1 MDLTTH
7 WDHIQIECVN
17 THKALQLVAAEI
29 FRAEELGVSCT
40 LVDKSTFPQAFSN
53 NFLIESAG
61 KINFSNLEIRYNYL
75 VRHAAS
81 SMLQVW
87 DEFDR
92 FLSVFEQINR
102 LGFQLGYPYE
112 ICSSG
117 LRVLNQEYEKDVI
130 NRLSEVAIEMENKK
144 NSLFW
149 NLPSIVY
156 EILAD
161 LKFESKS
168 LANALENIIKITNNS
183 LITRQLSQAVESL
196 AATSQVNADILY
208 NEFLGRLDSP
218 VVYLSISVLLGLAK
232 FSLQEAHSRALV
244 LARSEQ
250 LIYRRLGISC
260 LGYFQ
265 YSNDEIHHRLLK
277 VTIDCLETFR
287 EISNPDISVILAE
300 VYGNLT
306 GKSEEAEKDLIELAL
321 SSHIS
326 VKNQVTHML
335 VLKAKEAFNQSW
347 YREALF
353 NLTQP
358 PLPSLK
364 MIEQLS
370 FCIKQH
376 YVKNEPDKALGIIE
390 AFASNWDYHI
400 SEEDKDL
407 PNTLYTTLIE
417 LYNNHLEVLLKGITR
432 WFASSNQRLHLVAW
446 KLQLHFSRIQTQ
458 TPTNSEINEESIR
471 KKMEESAKITLSKQ
485 VLDNLDEQTVEY
497 IIYRVAGY
505 VVDAYSLASLLL
517 SALRREPS
525 STNINNLVASI
536 LAEYVLYNY
545 PIDGGNFLKYFLSLE
560 TTSKLEKEVIQTALT
575 HSNSY
580 FEAREN
586 LPRLKELKTPSQ
598 RIYLLRLAEWKYRA
612 SVMEEV
618 RKQSIFSLM
627 ITNIPLKYGQSFS
640 IEQDGKFTES
650 SKLSTF
656 HYEQEKPQGSLIDPI
671 GIESQR
677 LQWINIGLDESLCN
691 IEDILTEEGNI

>member
-29 FRAEELGVSCT
+29 FRTEELGVSCT

-61 KINFSNLEIRYNYL
+61 KINISNLEIRYNYL

-102 LGFQLGYPYE
+102 LGFQLGYSYE

-130 NRLSEVAIEMENKK
+130 NRLSEVAIELENKK

-168 LANALENIIKITNNS
+168 LANALEHIIKITNNG
-183 LITRQLSQAVESL
+183 LVTRQLSQAVESL

-232 FSLQEAHSRALV
+232 FSLQEAHRRALA

-250 LIYRRLGISC
+250 LIYRRVGISC

-265 YSNDEIHHRLLK
+265 YSNDEIHQRLLK
-277 VTIDCLETFR
+277 VTIDCFEAFR
-287 EISNPDISVILAE
+287 ETINPEIDADLAKA
-300 VYGNLT
+300 YGNLT
-306 GKSEEAEKDLIELAL
+306 GKSEKAQRAFMELTSRDNLTIKD
-321 SSHIS
+321 
-326 VKNQVTHML
+326 QVAQIL
-335 VLKAKEAFNQSW
+335 VLKSNEAFNQSW
-347 YREALF
+347 YREAIF

-358 PLPSLK
+358 SLPSLG
-364 MIEQLS
+364 MIERLS
-370 FCIKQH
+370 FCIQQH
-376 YVKNEPDKALGIIE
+376 YVKNEPDTALDMIE
-390 AFASNWDYHI
+390 AFAANWDYCI
-400 SEEDKDL
+400 ADEDKDL
-407 PNTLYTTLIE
+407 PNILYTTLIE
-417 LYNNHLEVLLKGITR
+417 LYNNHLEILLKGITR
-432 WFASSNQRLHLVAW
+432 WFASSNQRLHLAAW
-446 KLQLHFSRIQTQ
+446 KVQLHFSRIQTQ
-458 TPTNSEINEESIR
+458 TSPNSEINEESIR

-505 VVDAYSLASLLL
+505 VVDAYSLDSILL
-517 SALRREPS
+517 SALSREPS

-598 RIYLLRLAEWKYRA
+598 RIYPLRLAEWKYQA
-612 SVMEEV
+612 SVMEEA
-618 RKQSIFSLM
+618 RKRSIFSLM
-627 ITNIPLKYGQSFS
+627 VTNIPLKYGRSFS
-640 IEQDGKFTES
+640 VAQDGKFTEP

-656 HYEQEKPQGSLIDPI
+656 YYEQEKPQGELIDPV
-671 GIESQR
+671 GQAFQR
-677 LQWINIGLDESLCN
+677 LYWRNIGLNENSHAG
-691 IEDILTEEGNI
+691 DIDL